1 MDPIGYLAHDEFWA
15 LMRET
20 DDTLRSTF
28 PAAPVYGLASWRGH
42 AMLGE
47 WAFGEGNR
55 GFQYRHEAED
65 EPVVVVETGDGSDPR
80 WMLAAFRSRGEIL
93 PHQLGVAATAPD
105 RIVEGD
111 VDGTAVMFEVW
122 DEPGRWWGVGVIG
135 DRAILI
141 ASRQPAHQP
150 LALALVRDVEP
161 FIAGRADWIRR
172 ARGE

>member
-1 MDPIGYLAHDEFWA
+1 MDFTGYLAPDEFWA

-20 DDTLRSTF
+20 DDQLRSSF
-28 PAAPVYGLASWRGH
+28 HAAPVYGLASWAGH

-55 GFQYRHEAED
+55 GFQYRDVAEG
-65 EPVVVVETGDGSDPR
+65 EPIVVVETGGGSDPR
-80 WMLAAFRSRGEIL
+80 WMLAAFRSRGEFL
-93 PHQLGVAATAPD
+93 PHQRGVAASVPD

-111 VDGTAVMFEVW
+111 VAGAAVMFEVW
-122 DEPGRWWGVGVIG
+122 DEYGRWWGVGVIG

-141 ASRQPAHQP
+141 ESRQAAHLP
-150 LALALVRDVEP
+150 VALGLVVDVEP
-161 FIAGRADWIRR
+161 FIAGRTDWIRR